1 MRETSE
7 LENWLGFQSIK
18 AKDHADSFE
27 EHAKGFDLPVKLGA
41 AIVEVTKQG
50 DVFSVKTEDNTAYSS
65 KTVILAT
72 GKRHRPLNIP
82 GEKELAGKG
91 LAYCA
96 TCDAPFF
103 KGKRVVVAGGGNSA
117 FTTALDLLRVDAEV
131 TLVNFLEGWQ
141 ADRALQERIKKSAKS
156 RFLDYREIIRIEG
169 KERVAGVAVK
179 SREDGTEESLEA
191 EGIFVEIGLL
201 PNNEAVREFVAL
213 NANGEVMVDCSSK
226 TNVEGFFAA
235 GDVTTVPHKQI
246 VIAAGEGAKAALS
259 AYDYLIKKSLI

>member
-1 MRETSE
+1 M
-7 LENWLGFQSIK
+7 
-18 AKDHADSFE
+18 
-27 EHAKGFDLPVKLGA
+27 
-41 AIVEVTKQG
+41 
-50 DVFSVKTEDNTAYSS
+50 
-65 KTVILAT
+65 
-72 GKRHRPLNIP
+72 
-82 GEKELAGKG
+82 
-91 LAYCA
+91 
-96 TCDAPFF
+96 
-103 KGKRVVVAGGGNSA
+103 
-117 FTTALDLLRVDAEV
+117 
-131 TLVNFLEGWQ
+131 
-141 ADRALQERIKKSAKS
+141 
-156 RFLDYREIIRIEG
+156 
-169 KERVAGVAVK
+169 AVK